1 MVVVSSRLLD
11 TLTLRNKSVSA
22 MALWPFIIFR
32 RESDRNNSVMM
43 NHEKIH
49 HRQQLEM
56 LILPYYIWYFTEYW
70 WSMASNGFKHHDAYM
85 SVSFE
90 KEAYANESNF
100 NYLKSRKF
108 LAAFKYLRKQNK

>member
-1 MVVVSSRLLD
+1 MVVVSSLLLD

-32 RESDRNNSVMM
+32 SASDRNNTVMM

-56 LILPYYIWYFTEYW
+56 LILPYYIWYFIEYW
-70 WSMASNGFKHHDAYM
+70 WSMVSNGFKHHKAYM

-90 KEAYANESNF
+90 KEAYANEANF

-108 LAAFKYLRKQNK
+108 LASIKYLRK